1 MEVVKHSGPMDDPVR
16 ILFVEDEPI
25 HYTMAVNIM
34 KNEGLNFRSMLVD
47 TMEKL
52 REALSGFDPGILITD
67 YMLPGFTG
75 KDVLKT
81 AKSFDPRLPVIILTG
96 AISEE
101 VAVDCMRAGASNYVL
116 KNNLI
121 RLPYSILEALRKRE
135 AMRREELALEHV
147 RESESRLNSIAN
159 SAGDGI
165 IMMNQEGRITF
176 WNPAAAEV
184 FGYTRDEA
192 LGKVLHDFIVPEEYR
207 SLYYENFSTFR
218 ETGKGKALGKNHELT
233 GLRKDGSRITI
244 SLTLSAVQLQ
254 DKWHAVGI
262 VRDITEQKC
271 VEQELISA
279 KEKAEASDKLKTAF
293 INNISHEVR
302 TPLNGI
308 LGFTELLSQEGIT
321 PEEREQFRSLLKISS
336 TRLLNTITNYMD
348 ISLLVSGN
356 IVLRPRSFSL
366 HTQLTSLYDL
376 YKPLCQVKALE
387 LKLQTP
393 ADIQDIN
400 LVSDREF
407 HFKILSH
414 LLDNAVK
421 FTHSGT
427 ISFGYSM
434 EEHGIHYFIAD
445 TGIGIQ
451 PDMHERIFENFRQGE
466 VANTRDYEGSGLGLS
481 IASRLVALL
490 GGKITLESSRGSGAL
505 FSFLLR
511 YDEMEICRGHAPCN
525 DQYPLSGLNRV
536 ILLAEDDVTNY
547 VLQEKVLK
555 KAGFDVIPASDG
567 REAVEQ
573 CRKNKSICA
582 VIMDL
587 KMPLLDGY
595 EATSQIKKMRKNL
608 PVIAV
613 TAFAM
618 SGDEK
623 KAMEAGCD
631 YYISKPLLEKALLI
645 ALETVGV
652 LKNQT
657 TNNQIKY

>member
-1 MEVVKHSGPMDDPVR
+1 MNEAVR
-16 ILFVEDEPI
+16 ILFVEDEPV

-34 KNEGLNFRSMLVD
+34 KHEGLKFQPLLVD
-47 TMEKL
+47 SMEKL
-52 REALSGFDPGILITD
+52 EEALTGFNPRILITD

-75 KDVLKT
+75 MDVIRVAKT
-81 AKSFDPRLPVIILTG
+81 HDPRLPVIILTG

-101 VAVDCMRAGASNYVL
+101 VAVECMRAGASNYVL

-121 RLPYSILEALRKRE
+121 RLPYSILEALRKHE
-135 AMRREELALEHV
+135 ALQREELAMQHL

-165 IMMNQEGRITF
+165 IMLNDLGMITF
-176 WNPAAAEV
+176 WNPAAAEI
-184 FGYTRDEA
+184 FGYTREEA
-192 LGKVLHDFIVPEEYR
+192 LGMPLHDFLVPEEYR
-207 SLYYENFSTFR
+207 PLFHQNFPSFR
-218 ETGKGKALGKNHELT
+218 KTGEGKALGKNNELT
-233 GLRKDGSRITI
+233 GLRKGGSLINI
-244 SLTLSAVQLQ
+244 SLTLSSVLLQ
-254 DKWHAVGI
+254 GKWHAIGI
-262 VRDITEQKC
+262 VRDITEQKK
-271 VEQELISA
+271 VQQELTSA
-279 KEKAEASDKLKTAF
+279 KERAEASDKLKTAF

-308 LGFTELLSQEGIT
+308 LGFTELLGQEGIT

-356 IVLRPRSFSL
+356 IVLRPRQFSL
-366 HTQLTSLYDL
+366 HSQLQSLYDL
-376 YKPLCQVKALE
+376 YKPLCKVKDLT
-387 LKLQTP
+387 LKLHIP
-393 ADIQDIN
+393 EDIRDIN

-427 ISFGYSM
+427 ISFGYNL
-434 EEHGIHYFIAD
+434 EKEGIHYFIAD

-451 PDMHERIFENFRQGE
+451 PDMHDRIFENFRQGE
-466 VANTRDYEGSGLGLS
+466 VAITRDYEGSGLGLS
-481 IASRLVALL
+481 IASRFVELL
-490 GGKITLESSRGSGAL
+490 GGHIELESSRGSGAV
-505 FSFLLR
+505 FSFLLH
-511 YDEMEICRGHAPCN
+511 YEEAEICKDGTICN
-525 DQYPLSGLNRV
+525 DQIPVPGNNRV

-547 VLQEKVLK
+547 LLQEKILK
-555 KAGFDVIPASDG
+555 KAGFEVIPASDG

-573 CRKNKSICA
+573 CRKNRHICA
-582 VIMDL
+582 VLMDL

-595 EATSQIKKMRKNL
+595 EATRQIKKIRKNL

-631 YYISKPLLEKALLI
+631 YYISKPLMEKAFLK
-645 ALETVGV
+645 ALADVGV
-652 LKNQT
+652 LKRQP
-657 TNNQIKY
+657 

>member
-1 MEVVKHSGPMDDPVR
+1 MTSASMNEVVR

-34 KNEGLNFRSMLVD
+34 KHEGLKFQPLLVD
-47 TMEKL
+47 SMEKL
-52 REALSGFDPGILITD
+52 EEALSGFSPRILITD

-75 KDVLKT
+75 MDVIKVAKT
-81 AKSFDPRLPVIILTG
+81 YDPRLPVIILTG

-101 VAVDCMRAGASNYVL
+101 VAVECMRAGASNYVL

-135 AMRREELALEHV
+135 ALQREELAVQHL

-165 IMMNQEGRITF
+165 IMLNDLGMITF
-176 WNPAAAEV
+176 WNPAAAEI
-184 FGYTRDEA
+184 FGYTREEA
-192 LGKVLHDFIVPEEYR
+192 LGMALHDFIVPEEYR
-207 SLYYENFSTFR
+207 PLFHENFPAFR
-218 ETGKGKALGKNHELT
+218 ETGEGKALGKNNELT
-233 GLRKDGSRITI
+233 GLRKGGSLVNI
-244 SLTLSAVQLQ
+244 SLTLSAVNLQ
-254 DKWHAVGI
+254 GKWHAVGI
-262 VRDITEQKC
+262 VRDITDQKR

-279 KEKAEASDKLKTAF
+279 KERAEASDKLKTAF

-356 IVLRPRSFSL
+356 IVLRPRKFSL
-366 HTQLTSLYDL
+366 HAQLQSLFDL
-376 YKPLCQVKALE
+376 YKPLCQVKELT
-387 LKLQTP
+387 LKLQIP
-393 ADIQDIN
+393 EDIRDIN
-400 LVSDREF
+400 LISDREF

-427 ISFGYSM
+427 ISFGYYP
-434 EEHGIHYFIAD
+434 EKDGIHYFIAD

-451 PDMHERIFENFRQGE
+451 PDMHDRIFESFRQGE

-481 IASRLVALL
+481 IASRFVELL
-490 GGKITLESSRGSGAL
+490 GGHIELESSRGSGAV
-505 FSFLLR
+505 FSFLLH
-511 YDEMEICRGHAPCN
+511 YSEAEICRGQTNCN
-525 DQYPLSGLNRV
+525 EEYPVSGINRV

-547 VLQEKVLK
+547 VLQEKILK

-573 CRKNKSICA
+573 CRKNKRICA
-582 VIMDL
+582 VLMDL

-595 EATSQIKKMRKNL
+595 EATRQIKKMRKNL

-631 YYISKPLLEKALLI
+631 YYISKPLMEKALLT
-645 ALETVGV
+645 ALADLGV

-657 TNNQIKY
+657 GINQKR